1 MKDKIK
7 NTLRENFVLDEKEA
21 GSKEQTATN
30 KGRYERIKGLLDNNV
45 FNHAGIIEKLWGE
58 ANATKRSLF
67 RKKLGRMDNGQGGTY
82 EFNDE
87 ELTRI
92 ISILMDTSR
101 DIKKAVGQKSGNE

>member
-1 MKDKIK
+1 MQDKIK
-7 NTLRENFVLDEKEA
+7 LALRENFVDIREKE
-21 GSKEQTATN
+21 GDKEQSDTT
-30 KGRYERIKGLLDNNV
+30 KGRYERINGLLSNNV

-92 ISILMDTSR
+92 ISILMDTSK
-101 DIKKAVGQKSGNE
+101 DIKKAVGRSSGD